1 MKTMKTAFLIT
12 LLAALPALAQTPVD
26 VSVFGTWVDA
36 QGETAFEEGL
46 EADFESGTGFGVA
59 VNWFWGERLSTEFA
73 ASAVSLDAGL
83 EADVE
88 GDDEDDEFLVNLG
101 SADLTP
107 ITATMQFHFA
117 RDSRI
122 DPYVGAGVAWVLAGD
137 LESEDLDL
145 LEIGE
150 VEVDDAF
157 TYLLNAGLGI
167 RFTETFGLYL
177 DGKYIPLE
185 PATRAEGDDEDVD
198 IEINPVIFSAGVK
211 FRF

>member
-12 LLAALPALAQTPVD
+12 LLAGLPALAQTPVD
-26 VSVFGTWVDA
+26 VSVFASWVDA
-36 QGETAFEEGL
+36 QGDTAFEEGL

-59 VNWFWGERLSTEFA
+59 VNWFWGQRLSTEFA

-83 EADVE
+83 EAA
-88 GDDEDDEFLVNLG
+88 DESDAEEFLIDLG

-107 ITATMQFHFA
+107 ITATMQFHVA

-122 DPYVGAGVAWVLAGD
+122 DPYVGVGAAWVLADD
-137 LESEDLDL
+137 LESQDLDL
-145 LEIGE
+145 LEIGA
-150 VEVDDAF
+150 VEIDDEF
-157 TYLLNAGLGI
+157 TYLLNAGLGV
-167 RFTETFGLYL
+167 RLTNTFGLYL

-185 PATRAEGDDEDVD
+185 PSTRAAGDSEDVD
-198 IEINPVIFSAGVK
+198 IEINPMIFSAGLK